1 MTGLLVLAA
10 VGQLTL
16 SWSTPSPTTATGII
30 VERSEA
36 NNVCVFTP
44 VAKLP
49 LVEAWVD
56 APVTG
61 GQTWCYRV
69 LATDGTLTSPPS
81 NVACGTPAADPTPPP
96 TSVSQTFTRSGT
108 GAATFTVPLEGY
120 ACTRLMGGTAEL
132 RILQGTTVLKRMT
145 YSNTLASPTFT
156 LTCAL
161 TPSTV
166 TLAIDGVVRLTAPR

>member
-44 VAKLP
+44 VATLP

-69 LATDGTLTSPPS
+69 LASDGTLVSQPS
-81 NVACGTPAADPTPPP
+81 NVACGTAADATPPP
-96 TSVSQTFTRSGT
+96 TTASQTFTRVGT

-120 ACTRLMGGTAEL
+120 ACTRLMGGTAAL
-132 RILQGTTVLKRMT
+132 RILQGTTVLAGMT
-145 YSNTLASPTFT
+145 FSNTLSSPTFT